1 MGWATYW
8 RCDAPTWR
16 KLAIGRVTWVQG
28 AVKFGGH
35 MSFINSSG
43 LDELARRLAD
53 SVPESVRAFGRD
65 LEGNFKAV
73 LQAQLS
79 KLDLVSR
86 QEFDVQAAILERTQA
101 KLTAMEAR
109 LKEIE
114 ARLTPQ

>member
-1 MGWATYW
+1 
-8 RCDAPTWR
+8 
-16 KLAIGRVTWVQG
+16 
-28 AVKFGGH
+28 

-43 LDELARRLAD
+43 LDDLARRLAD

-86 QEFDVQAAILERTQA
+86 QEFDVQAALLAAHPGEPGSHGSASEGDRRPSSRRRSSSLGSTQRTTSQS
-101 KLTAMEAR
+101 R
-109 LKEIE
+109 
-114 ARLTPQ
+114 